1 MEKFRQKRSK
11 ITSIADRSS
20 SDRFYSAERAHRE
33 GQIVFL
39 FFLYFHFLCFF
50 FTLFGYREIQETYF
64 EKWKILYSF
73 SVWKQSRTFKL
84 GSDD

>member
-50 FTLFGYREIQETYF
+50 FSLCLVT
-64 EKWKILYSF
+64 EKSKKHILKNENFIFIFCLKAEPYI
-73 SVWKQSRTFKL
+73 
-84 GSDD
+84 

>member
-39 FFLYFHFLCFF
+39 FFLHFHFLCFF
-50 FTLFGYREIQETYF
+50 SLCLVTEKSKKHILKNEKFYIHFLFE
-64 EKWKILYSF
+64 
-73 SVWKQSRTFKL
+73 SRAVHL
-84 GSDD
+84 N

>member
-39 FFLYFHFLCFF
+39 FFFVLSLLMFF
-50 FTLFGYREIQETYF
+50 FH
-64 EKWKILYSF
+64 
-73 SVWKQSRTFKL
+73 SVWLPRNPKNIF
-84 GSDD
+84 